1 MNARSIL
8 ITGCSSGIGYD
19 AAHALQAQGW
29 QVFATCRR
37 QEDCARLTGEG
48 LTSFRLDLRD
58 AASIRAALDSALA
71 ATGGRLD
78 ALFNNGAFGL
88 PGAAEDLPTD
98 ALREIFET
106 NFFGWHELTRA
117 VIPVMRAQGHGR
129 IVQNSSVLGLVGM
142 RWRAAYVATKFALE
156 GYSDTL
162 RIELAEA
169 GIHVILIEPGPITTD
184 IRIKS
189 RPHFERWVDWRAS
202 PHRARYEESLLKRL
216 YAENPGRDAFELP
229 PSAVTARLVRALTA
243 RRPKP
248 RYYVT
253 TPTHI
258 AGIARRLLSSRM
270 QDRILGKS

>member
-8 ITGCSSGIGYD
+8 ITGCSSGIGHD
-19 AAHALQAQGW
+19 AAHTLHRRGW
-29 QVFATCRR
+29 QVFATCRKE
-37 QEDCARLTGEG
+37 EDCARLAAEG
-48 LTSFRLDLRD
+48 LTSFRLDLTD
-58 AASIRAALDSALA
+58 PASIRAALDRALE

-129 IVQNSSVLGLVGM
+129 IVQNSSVLGLVTM
-142 RWRAAYVATKFALE
+142 RWRAAYVACKFALE

-162 RIELAEA
+162 RLELADA
-169 GIHVILIEPGPITTD
+169 NIQVVLIEPGPITTD

-189 RPHFERWVDWRAS
+189 IPHFERWVDWRAS
-202 PHRARYEESLLKRL
+202 PHRARYEASLLKRL
-216 YAENPGRDAFELP
+216 YAENPPRDAFERP
-229 PSAVTARLVRALTA
+229 PSAVTKKLIRALEA
-243 RRPKP
+243 RRPRP

-253 TPTHI
+253 TPTYI
-258 AGIARRLLSSRM
+258 AGIARRLLSTRM
-270 QDRILGKS
+270 QDRILGA

>member
-8 ITGCSSGIGYD
+8 ITGCSSGIGHD
-19 AAHALQAQGW
+19 AAHRLHAEGW
-29 QVFATCRR
+29 QVFATCR
-37 QEDCARLTGEG
+37 QQSDCARLEREG
-48 LTSFRLDLRD
+48 LASFRLDLTVP
-58 AASIRAALDSALA
+58 ASIREALDIALA
-71 ATGGRLD
+71 ATGGTLD
-78 ALFNNGAFGL
+78 AVFNNGAFGL

-117 VIPVMRAQGHGR
+117 VIPVMRAQGYGR
-129 IVQNSSVLGLVGM
+129 IVQNSSVLGLVPM

-169 GIHVILIEPGPITTD
+169 NIQVVMIEPGPITTD
-184 IRIKS
+184 IRRKS
-189 RPHFERWVDWRAS
+189 IPHFERWIDWRAS
-202 PHRARYEESLLKRL
+202 PHRARYEASLLKRL
-216 YAENPGRDAFELP
+216 YAENSGKDAFELP
-229 PSAVTARLVRALTA
+229 PSAVSDKLLRALNA

-253 TPTHI
+253 TPTYI

>member
-19 AAHALQAQGW
+19 AAHTLQARGW
-29 QVFATCRR
+29 QVFATCRH
-37 QEDCARLTGEG
+37 QADCDRLASEG
-48 LTSFRLDLRD
+48 LTSFQLDLTD
-58 AASIRAALDSALA
+58 AASIQRAVEETLS
-71 ATGGRLD
+71 ATGGTLD

-88 PGAAEDLPTD
+88 PGATEDLPTD

-129 IVQNSSVLGLVGM
+129 IVQNSSVLGLVTM

-162 RIELAEA
+162 RLELADA
-169 GIHVILIEPGPITTD
+169 GIKVILIEPGPITTD
-184 IRIKS
+184 IRVKS
-189 RPHFERWVDWRAS
+189 IPHFERWIDWRAS
-202 PHRARYEESLLKRL
+202 PHRARYESTLLKRL
-216 YAENPGRDAFELP
+216 YAENPARDRFELAP
-229 PSAVTARLVRALTA
+229 AAVTGKLIHALEA
-243 RRPKP
+243 RRPRP

-253 TPTHI
+253 TPTYI
-258 AGIARRLLSSRM
+258 AGIARRLLSTRM
-270 QDRILGKS
+270 QDRILQKS